1 MADLSEIA
9 EANLDKYEIERE
21 IIAAR
26 SAGEAPRQTIERLG
40 LTREHYQRRLRS
52 AAKRAAKH
60 ISDETSVYL
69 LNVLMRLDRSTHVVA
84 KMVEAGDLRAA
95 NSLANLVNAT
105 ANLAKVILPPSVQAE
120 AAAIPQ
126 GEIAT
131 KLIQMGLVI
140 PQLSLQ

>member
-1 MADLSEIA
+1 MGDLSAIA
-9 EANLDKYEIERE
+9 EANLDKYEMERE

-26 SAGEAPRQTIERLG
+26 SAGEAPRHTIQRLG
-40 LTREHYQRRLRS
+40 LTRELYQRRLRS

-69 LNVLMRLDRSTHVVA
+69 LNVLMRLDRSTHVVSQ
-84 KMVEAGDLRAA
+84 MVEAGDLRAA

-105 ANLAKVILPPSVQAE
+105 ANLAKVIMPPSVQAE